1 MNFIKY
7 NVHGNQRILDLV
19 LTNMTGIRTTRVNGV
34 VKEDDFHPAFTIML
48 NTKSIKFMKNSKAPK
63 YNFFK
68 TDFTSINNELS
79 NINWQELFA
88 NSNVNDS
95 VKKFYTVINTLIAQ
109 FTPKISPKNN
119 TFPKWF
125 SRELIKMIHEK
136 DYYLKMKKK
145 TNNELYTSL
154 YNEKR
159 KQVKREKKLI

>member
-1 MNFIKY
+1 M
-7 NVHGNQRILDLV
+7 
-19 LTNMTGIRTTRVNGV
+19 
-34 VKEDDFHPAFTIML
+34 
-48 NTKSIKFMKNSKAPK
+48 
-63 YNFFK
+63 
-68 TDFTSINNELS
+68 
-79 NINWQELFA
+79 FA

-95 VKKFYTVINTLIAQ
+95 VEKFYTVINTLIAQ
-109 FTPKISPKNN
+109 FSPKISPKNN